1 MMKRDFGSYFT
12 ELDFL
17 FNENV
22 QLKFNKGRTIY
33 KTKVGACATLL
44 LIIIIFAYGLDRA
57 LIMFKFEKFS
67 VSEIVDYDYYDETTS
82 IGADLGLVFAFG
94 IGSAN

>member
-1 MMKRDFGSYFT
+1 
-12 ELDFL
+12 
-17 FNENV
+17 
-22 QLKFNKGRTIY
+22 
-33 KTKVGACATLL
+33 
-44 LIIIIFAYGLDRA
+44 
-57 LIMFKFEKFS
+57 MFKFEKFS